1 MCGESKTPS
10 TPRSDSL
17 QPTLSTSFFSSL
29 LFSWEEKR
37 ASVLFACAFIVKTHV
52 PRLFEIFPG
61 KITRF
66 DVISKIVL
74 SFLLLLLLF
83 FISKIKTW
91 RRFEGSLYEIYN
103 LKREDLKDF
112 PKFSAN
118 FDNSDYF

>member
-61 KITRF
+61 KIIRF

-74 SFLLLLLLF
+74 SFLSLF